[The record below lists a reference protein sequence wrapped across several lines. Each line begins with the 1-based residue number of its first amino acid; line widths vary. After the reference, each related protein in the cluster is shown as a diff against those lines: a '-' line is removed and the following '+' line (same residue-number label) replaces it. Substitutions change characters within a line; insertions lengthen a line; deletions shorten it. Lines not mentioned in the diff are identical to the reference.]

1 MNVFLKLSRGSYQG
15 QNRFAL
21 ESFQWT
27 IWIDP
32 VGKVNIFYMKCT
44 SPILRMKWQC
54 LTLLDS
60 KILLS
65 SPNDEFFDTDIG
77 YSEERVPL

>member
-1 MNVFLKLSRGSYQG
+1 
-15 QNRFAL
+15 
-21 ESFQWT
+21 
-27 IWIDP
+27 
-32 VGKVNIFYMKCT
+32 MK
-44 SPILRMKWQC
+44 SQC

-65 SPNDEFFDTDIG
+65 GPNDEFFDTNIG